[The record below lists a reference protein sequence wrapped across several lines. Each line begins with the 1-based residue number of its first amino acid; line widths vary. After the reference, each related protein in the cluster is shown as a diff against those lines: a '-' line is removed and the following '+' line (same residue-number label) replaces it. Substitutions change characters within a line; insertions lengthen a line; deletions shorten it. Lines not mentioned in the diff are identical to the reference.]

1 MTKENSF
8 PESLLKDIRNLS
20 ESATEKAN
28 KLKAEAKEAD
38 RVKKVL
44 ADIDSLLNKGWYL
57 HILELMDKETSLLKK
72 MRTEDHPAIPSL
84 EEIYK
89 IAKEQVDTLKRRFPA
104 YLEKACTTSD
114 LSIDRTSSHPR
125 YTFEGRF
132 FQLDVD
138 DKKGIARLS
147 NYEGKL
153 DEFPADIGAVIDAVQ
168 REHKRIFGRTF
179 DGKKFLSK
187 LRSQYLAVVKKEKV
201 SDGDSIPIRH
211 ITRRLGKNQKRF
223 RTDEFLVDLSRLVEK
238 GPTEIKGRKLD
249 LQQTRDTNQGMLL
262 LGAAGRGYIGF
273 ILFKEV

>member
-1 MTKENSF
+1 MTKENSL

-84 EEIYK
+84 EK
-89 IAKEQVDTLKRRFPA
+89 IANDQADILKRNFPD
-104 YLEKACTTSD
+104 YLEKSWTDSNPS
-114 LSIDRTSSHPR
+114 LDRTSRHPR
-125 YTFEGRF
+125 YTFEGGF

-138 DKKGIARLS
+138 DKKGIAHLS
-147 NYEGKL
+147 DYEGKL